1 MAELK
6 DTLRGR
12 GRIVAT
18 ARMPEIDAYIRKVH
32 GKARPLTAK
41 EGQVIRGQ
49 VNAQMRV
56 IRRNWPVRTGTSRAG
71 WTFFINPSP
80 GKVSVIFENPV
91 FYSGWVTR
99 KGQQPVRDG
108 GTPWYQVLVGQVW
121 KANQPRLMRLLKAE
135 IDKTE
140 ALTAKKDTASTP
152 PSRTQRRR
160 DTGSLSSLVRRL
172 F

>member
-56 IRRNWPVRTGTSRAG
+56 I
-71 WTFFINPSP
+71 P

-91 FYSGWVTR
+91 YYSGWITR

-140 ALTAKKDTASTP
+140 ALTAKKGAASTP

>member
-18 ARMPEIDAYIRKVH
+18 APLPEIDKYIRKVH
-32 GKARPLTAK
+32 GKSRPLTAK
-41 EGQVIRGQ
+41 EGQVIRVQ

-71 WTFFINPSP
+71 WTFYINPSP
-80 GKVSVIFENPV
+80 GKVAVVFENPV
-91 FYSGWVTR
+91 FYSGWITR
-99 KGQQPVRDG
+99 KGQQPVREG
-108 GTPWYQVLVGQVW
+108 GTPWYQTLVSQVW

-140 ALTAKKDTASTP
+140 GVSKSKRTP
-152 PSRTQRRR
+152 PPTRTERKRE
-160 DTGSLSSLVRRL
+160 TSALASLVRRL